1 MLKKM
6 LYQKLASMNTVSISD
21 IDLGFQDS
29 KYVKQTGTTKVEITS
44 VICT

>member
-1 MLKKM
+1 M